1 MGGVLEEVTHVVLRL
16 VGIAIIEAT
25 MTRSL
30 IWGCSWNKL
39 PIVLS
44 IPMMGLWCLWDEK
57 KHIQTW
63 LVLIPLRKSIHDG
76 VQAYAHHTGT
86 WDCLKI
92 LSCKISTYLEKLEMV
107 IYISTILIILLD
119 VSILKLIELKKYVFG
134 EIRYNKYPI
143 W

>member
-63 LVLIPLRKSIHDG
+63 
-76 VQAYAHHTGT
+76 
-86 WDCLKI
+86 
-92 LSCKISTYLEKLEMV
+92 
-107 IYISTILIILLD
+107 
-119 VSILKLIELKKYVFG
+119 
-134 EIRYNKYPI
+134 
-143 W
+143 